1 MKLILMIFRMQSL
14 SKLKRTICKMSSPKN
29 DSPHVVVKPCNM
41 VARQSVPAPNK
52 QLVDLKWVVLTDD
65 RIGMLTKLIA
75 YWSIFHV
82 FCCLI
87 SFFKIKLFLKKI
99 FQEYHQNV
107 KKFGP

>member
-1 MKLILMIFRMQSL
+1 MFIWKTNQKYLSTDLLYYESYSVFQEIKLNIYMIFRMQSL

-65 RIGMLTKLIA
+65 RIGML
-75 YWSIFHV
+75 
-82 FCCLI
+82 
-87 SFFKIKLFLKKI
+87 
-99 FQEYHQNV
+99 
-107 KKFGP
+107 P